1 MDSLFLTLGDTAL
14 TLGIGARQHPLPI
27 GIATLVKAFRQRMP
41 SALALENAIADVED
55 AVMPAGQWLPAG
67 ASLLQTADPLL
78 LQLIHSATGNPQ
90 ATQASREAIENLFE
104 VLARQSLQP
113 GHVDAQLPQ
122 SPELAAA
129 LLVLR
134 EAMHHWGMSTLQ
146 ARSNQPFP

>member
-1 MDSLFLTLGDTAL
+1 MTSIFLTLGDAVL
-14 TLGIGARQHPLPI
+14 TLGIGTQQHTLPI
-27 GIATLVKAFRQRMP
+27 GIATLVKAFSQRMP
-41 SALALENAIADVED
+41 NALALENAIADVED

-67 ASLLQTADPLL
+67 ASMLQTADPLL
-78 LQLIHSATGNPQ
+78 LQLIRSATGSSQ

-104 VLARQSLQP
+104 VLARQAQQP

-146 ARSNQPFP
+146 ASSN